1 MYCSS
6 HDGYKKNPITDLST
20 DKSKDVNGLVMQ
32 QTYRLLSLLTYSY
45 DQNEDK
51 CDSDQAEDLADH
63 FSARAL
69 FVS

>member
-1 MYCSS
+1 
-6 HDGYKKNPITDLST
+6 
-20 DKSKDVNGLVMQ
+20 MQ